1 MELLKI
7 GLGACKIIS
16 TGNSIR
22 WVSSWFYI
30 LWWLQYW
37 QYQLREIRK
46 LKNSEV
52 LNTKV
57 T

>member
-30 LWWLQYW
+30 L
-37 QYQLREIRK
+37 
-46 LKNSEV
+46 
-52 LNTKV
+52 
-57 T
+57 